1 MPEFKADVTEHAIR
15 VELTVNGKARKSVV
29 EARTLLVEYIREMLG
44 LTGTHVGCDTAQC
57 GCCTVLVDGDAVK
70 SCTMLAVQA
79 EGANILTIE
88 GLEKDGVLHPLQ
100 QAFHE
105 HHALQCGYCTPG
117 FVMSA
122 LELITK
128 YRDLDESNVRPLLDG
143 NMCRC
148 TGYHNIVKAILSAA
162 NDRPETGHSHVSV

>member
-1 MPEFKADVTEHAIR
+1 MPEFKADATDRAVS
-15 VELTVNGKARKSVV
+15 VELTVNGQARKTIV
-29 EARTLLVEYIREMLG
+29 EARTLLVDCIRETLG

-128 YRDLDESNVRPLLDG
+128 YRGLDESNVRPLLDG

-148 TGYHNIVKAILSAA
+148 TGYHNIVKAILSVA
-162 NDRPETGHSHVSV
+162 NGRPETGHSHVSV

>member
-1 MPEFKADVTEHAIR
+1 MLELKTDVADHRIS
-15 VELTVNGKARKSVV
+15 VELTVNGKARKAIV
-29 EARTLLVEYIREMLG
+29 EARTLLVEYIRETLG

-57 GCCTVLVDGDAVK
+57 GCCTVLIDGDAVK

-79 EGANILTIE
+79 RGLNVVTIE

-105 HHALQCGYCTPG
+105 NHALQCGYCTPG
-117 FVMSA
+117 FVLSA

-128 YRDLDESNVRPLLDG
+128 YRDLDEPTVRSLLDG
-143 NMCRC
+143 NICRC
-148 TGYHNIVKAILSAA
+148 TGYHNIVKAILSVA
-162 NDRPETGHSHVSV
+162 NGRSEAGHGHVPV

>member
-1 MPEFKADVTEHAIR
+1 MPEFKADVAGRAIS
-15 VELTVNGKARKSVV
+15 VELTVNGQARKVVV
-29 EARTLLVEYIREMLG
+29 EARTLLVDCIRETLG

-57 GCCTVLVDGDAVK
+57 GCCTVLIDGDAVK

-105 HHALQCGYCTPG
+105 NHALQCGYCTPG

-128 YRDLDESNVRPLLDG
+128 YRDLDEANVRPLLDG

-148 TGYHNIVKAILSAA
+148 TGYHNIVKAILSVA
-162 NDRPETGHSHVSV
+162 NDRPETGHSRVSV